1 MDENRDRVQVSY
13 RRHQPRKACDND
25 RDAIEQDD
33 AADSIQGRLAHARN
47 CLSRFFGEGITAQDW
62 NLFDLEDSFRVA
74 YTGTNVSNLA
84 QLVRLHL
91 ELRSLPANFLSLSLG
106 EMSTSVPQMHD
117 FGWHANGDTSV
128 EMTMPEIA
136 RHYLYPPIRT
146 LPQWTPAPES
156 LPFSR
161 DALADVSSFP
171 AQEVRDAL
179 VKAYFDNVH
188 PSFPIISQSAFMDC
202 THPLVAKD
210 RHAVKSVLF
219 RRASMLY
226 HLRHATDR
234 AQLIQAA
241 FLFTWHV
248 SDGDTVAS
256 GPWYWSG
263 VAARVGCGL
272 GAHRKSSVLPNWVSF
287 MYRRC
292 WWAAFISDVFSALET
307 GRPCT
312 VRAEDIDQVLM
323 SVEEVTNLH
332 LPGAVSSDL
341 DPRLHFLNR
350 MVQLALIGVDVLSTN
365 APARTEPVD
374 VSKITTRL
382 AVWALQ
388 GGLSTASTDH
398 DDSLSCLLRIHYNLM
413 LLYFHRALSTNTSS
427 QEICAVSAHGIL
439 ISFEKLAA
447 MGYIAQC
454 PFIGVGAAAAVGI
467 QTVNDIRTTIGKG
480 HHLLAI
486 ESINRLSRLLRLLQ
500 RLAEYWPNAES
511 VLTIFSKAVQ

>member
-1 MDENRDRVQVSY
+1 
-13 RRHQPRKACDND
+13 
-25 RDAIEQDD
+25 
-33 AADSIQGRLAHARN
+33 
-47 CLSRFFGEGITAQDW
+47 
-62 NLFDLEDSFRVA
+62 
-74 YTGTNVSNLA
+74 
-84 QLVRLHL
+84 
-91 ELRSLPANFLSLSLG
+91 
-106 EMSTSVPQMHD
+106 
-117 FGWHANGDTSV
+117 
-128 EMTMPEIA
+128 
-136 RHYLYPPIRT
+136 
-146 LPQWTPAPES
+146 
-156 LPFSR
+156 
-161 DALADVSSFP
+161 
-171 AQEVRDAL
+171 
-179 VKAYFDNVH
+179 
-188 PSFPIISQSAFMDC
+188 
-202 THPLVAKD
+202 
-210 RHAVKSVLF
+210 
-219 RRASMLY
+219 MLY
-226 HLRHATDR
+226 HLRHETDR

-248 SDGDTVAS
+248 SDGDMVAS

-272 GAHRKSSVLPNWVSF
+272 GAHRKSSVLPNWVSS
-287 MYRRC
+287 MYRRY

-323 SVEEVTNLH
+323 SVEEVTDLH

-350 MVQLALIGVDVLSTN
+350 MVQLALIGVDVLSAN

-388 GGLSTASTDH
+388 GLSTASTDH

-439 ISFEKLAA
+439 MSFEKLAA

-480 HHLLAI
+480 HHLLAT

-500 RLAEYWPNAES
+500 RLTEYWPNAES